1 MLLQT
6 PDWISIFGIGE
17 VVYFSLWK
25 GMLFLA
31 GAAVSAYVV
40 FVLVRE
46 TFRQMVEEI
55 PEENA

>member
-6 PDWISIFGIGE
+6 PDRISIFGIGE

-55 PEENA
+55 P